1 MGSIDSLDDELMKSQ
16 EDLEKL
22 EDHYHLN
29 SLAISEKFYE
39 LEDRRSEFERMLQ
52 ETYEAT
58 SHQLRQDEFVDEEAF
73 MGLTQIIESFRD
85 DFDTEYAKENRR
97 LRSLEEDTNQEYY
110 KKRQAIERKMDQL
123 MSERRDNGN
132 RW

>member
-58 SHQLRQDEFVDEEAF
+58 SHQLQQDELVDEEAF
-73 MGLTQIIESFRD
+73 MGLTQIIESFQD
-85 DFDTEYAKENRR
+85 DFDTEYAK
-97 LRSLEEDTNQEYY
+97 
-110 KKRQAIERKMDQL
+110 
-123 MSERRDNGN
+123 
-132 RW
+132 

>member
-1 MGSIDSLDDELMKSQ
+1 MGSIDSLDAELMKSQ

-58 SHQLRQDEFVDEEAF
+58 SHQLQQDELVDEEAF
-73 MGLTQIIESFRD
+73 MGLTQIIESFQD

-97 LRSLEEDTNQEYY
+97 LRTLEEDTNQEYY
-110 KKRQAIERKMDQL
+110 KKRQDIERKMDQL

>member
-1 MGSIDSLDDELMKSQ
+1 MGSIDSLDDELIKSQ

-29 SLAISEKFYE
+29 SLAIAEKFYE

-58 SHQLRQDEFVDEEAF
+58 SHQLHQDELVDEEAF
-73 MGLTQIIESFRD
+73 MGMTQIIESFQD

-97 LRSLEEDTNQEYY
+97 LRTLEEDTNQEYY
-110 KKRQAIERKMDQL
+110 KKRQDIERKMDQL

>member
-1 MGSIDSLDDELMKSQ
+1 
-16 EDLEKL
+16 
-22 EDHYHLN
+22 
-29 SLAISEKFYE
+29 LAISEKFYE

-73 MGLTQIIESFRD
+73 MGLTQIIESFQD

-97 LRSLEEDTNQEYY
+97 LRTLEEDTNQAYY
-110 KKRQAIERKMDQL
+110 KKRQDIERKMDQL